1 MKIKFNNNKV
11 MQRMIEFK
19 VKVKEV
25 PKCKVTAEYE
35 IFKGQPNYYY
45 NPLVAFNIK
54 DNTAKKILEYV
65 AATLG
70 TNQTSVE
77 LESKGLAKVLGLKD
91 IRVVRNSIKVLID
104 NNCMYRWQDIID
116 VDNVIKPNR
125 NWYLLNPLVV
135 RNINIEN
142 WNKQVDVTCREF
154 NNTKG
159 AKISEFSALE
169 FEDFLK
175 IPQTIDKRNTDDKN
189 RKVISVKD
197 YSRRGVKS

>member
-1 MKIKFNNNKV
+1 MKIKFNNKV
-11 MQRMIEFK
+11 LQRMIEFK

-25 PKCKVTAEYE
+25 PKGKVTAEYE
-35 IFKGQPNYYY
+35 IFKSQPNYY

-70 TNQTSVE
+70 TNQTTVE
-77 LESKGLAKVLGLKD
+77 LEVKGLIKVLEVKD
-91 IRVVRNSIKVLID
+91 EKTIRNSIKVLID
-104 NNCMYRWQDIID
+104 NNCMYRWQDVID

>member
-1 MKIKFNNNKV
+1 MKIKFNNKV

-25 PKCKVTAEYE
+25 PNGKVTAEYE
-35 IFKGQPNYYY
+35 IFKGQPNYY

-70 TNQTSVE
+70 TNQTTVE
-77 LESKGLAKVLGLKD
+77 LENRGLMKVLNIKD
-91 IRVVRNSIKVLID
+91 RKTISNAIQVLIY

-125 NWYLLNPLVV
+125 SWYLLNPLVV

-175 IPQTIDKRNTDDKN
+175 IPQTIDKKNTDDKN

-197 YSRRGVKS
+197 YSRRGVKA

>member
-1 MKIKFNNNKV
+1 MKIKFNNKV

-25 PKCKVTAEYE
+25 PRCKVTAEYE
-35 IFKGQPNYYY
+35 IFKGQPNYY
-45 NPLVAFNIK
+45 NPSVGFNIK

-77 LESKGLAKVLGLKD
+77 LENRGLMKVLDIKD
-91 IRVVRNSIKVLID
+91 RKTISNAIKVLID

-125 NWYLLNPLVV
+125 SWYLLNPLVV

-175 IPQTIDKRNTDDKN
+175 IPQTIDKRNTDDKD

>member
-1 MKIKFNNNKV
+1 MKIKFNNKV

-25 PKCKVTAEYE
+25 PNCKVTAEYE
-35 IFKGQPNYYY
+35 IFKGQPNYY

-70 TNQTSVE
+70 INQTTVE
-77 LESKGLAKVLGLKD
+77 LENRGLMKVLNIKD
-91 IRVVRNSIKVLID
+91 RKTISNAIQVLID

-125 NWYLLNPLVV
+125 SWYLLNPLVV

>member
-1 MKIKFNNNKV
+1 MKIKFNNKL

-25 PKCKVTAEYE
+25 PNGKVTAEYE
-35 IFKGQPNYYY
+35 IFKGQPNYY
-45 NPLVAFNIK
+45 NPLVGFNIK

-70 TNQTSVE
+70 TNQTTVE
-77 LESKGLAKVLGLKD
+77 LENRGLMKVLNIKD
-91 IRVVRNSIKVLID
+91 RKTISNAIQVLID

-116 VDNVIKPNR
+116 VHNVIKPNR
-125 NWYLLNPLVV
+125 SWYLLNPLVV

-169 FEDFLK
+169 FEGFLD
-175 IPQTIDKRNTDDKN
+175 IPQTIDKKNTDDKN

-197 YSRRGVKS
+197 YSRRGVK

>member
-1 MKIKFNNNKV
+1 MKIKFNNKV

-25 PKCKVTAEYE
+25 PNGKVTAEYE
-35 IFKGQPNYYY
+35 IFKGQPNYY

-70 TNQTSVE
+70 TNQTTVE
-77 LESKGLAKVLGLKD
+77 LENRGLMKVLNIKD
-91 IRVVRNSIKVLID
+91 RKTISNAIQVLID
-104 NNCMYRWQDIID
+104 NNCMYHWQDIID

-125 NWYLLNPLVV
+125 SWYLLNPLVV

-169 FEDFLK
+169 FENFLK
-175 IPQTIDKRNTDDKN
+175 IPQTIDRRNTDDKN

>member
-1 MKIKFNNNKV
+1 MKIKFNNKV

-25 PKCKVTAEYE
+25 PNCKVTAEYK
-35 IFKGQPNYYY
+35 IFKGQPNYY

-70 TNQTSVE
+70 TNQTTVE
-77 LESKGLAKVLGLKD
+77 LEVKGLIKVLEVKD
-91 IRVVRNSIKVLID
+91 EKTIRNSIKVLID

>member
-1 MKIKFNNNKV
+1 MKIKFNNKV

-25 PKCKVTAEYE
+25 PNGKVTAEYE
-35 IFKGQPNYYY
+35 IFKGQPNYY

-70 TNQTSVE
+70 TNQTTVE
-77 LESKGLAKVLGLKD
+77 LEVKGLIKVLEVKD
-91 IRVVRNSIKVLID
+91 EKTIRNSIKVLID

-116 VDNVIKPNR
+116 VYNVIKPNR

>member
-1 MKIKFNNNKV
+1 MKIKFNNKV

-25 PKCKVTAEYE
+25 PNGKVTAEYE
-35 IFKGQPNYYY
+35 IFKGQPNYY

-77 LESKGLAKVLGLKD
+77 LENRGLMKVLCIKD
-91 IRVVRNSIKVLID
+91 RKTISNAIKVLID
-104 NNCMYRWQDIID
+104 NNCMYRWQVIID

-125 NWYLLNPLVV
+125 SWYLLNPLVV

-197 YSRRGVKS
+197 YSRRSVKS

>member
-1 MKIKFNNNKV
+1 MKIKFNNKV
-11 MQRMIEFK
+11 LQRMIEFK

-25 PKCKVTAEYE
+25 PNGKVTAEYE
-35 IFKGQPNYYY
+35 IFKGQPNYY

-54 DNTAKKILEYV
+54 DEYAKQILEYV

-77 LESKGLAKVLGLKD
+77 LENRGLMKVLNIKD
-91 IRVVRNSIKVLID
+91 RKTISNAIQVLID

-135 RNINIEN
+135 RNISYDDWTSNEKHTVKEIN
-142 WNKQVDVTCREF
+142 DKAGYAIGNYDALTLDSFIDIPNDNANNDV
-154 NNTKG
+154 
-159 AKISEFSALE
+159 
-169 FEDFLK
+169 
-175 IPQTIDKRNTDDKN
+175 IDKD
-189 RKVISVKD
+189 RKALVLKSLG
-197 YSRRGVKS
+197 RRGVKS

>member
-1 MKIKFNNNKV
+1 MKIKFNNKV

-25 PKCKVTAEYE
+25 PNGKVTAEYE
-35 IFKGQPNYYY
+35 IFKSQPNYY
-45 NPLVAFNIK
+45 NPFVGFNIK

-70 TNQTSVE
+70 TNQTTVE
-77 LESKGLAKVLGLKD
+77 LENRGLMKVLNIKD
-91 IRVVRNSIKVLID
+91 RKTISNAIQVLID
-104 NNCMYRWQDIID
+104 NNCMYRWQDVID

-125 NWYLLNPLVV
+125 SWYLLNPLVV

>member
-1 MKIKFNNNKV
+1 MKIKFNNKV

-25 PKCKVTAEYE
+25 PNGKVTAEYE
-35 IFKGQPNYYY
+35 IFKGQPNYY

-70 TNQTSVE
+70 TNQTTVE
-77 LESKGLAKVLGLKD
+77 LENRGLMKVLNIKD
-91 IRVVRNSIKVLID
+91 RKTISNAIQVLIY

-125 NWYLLNPLVV
+125 SWYLLNPLVV

-197 YSRRGVKS
+197 YSIRGVKS

>member
-1 MKIKFNNNKV
+1 MKIKFNNKV
-11 MQRMIEFK
+11 LQRMIEFK

-25 PKCKVTAEYE
+25 PKGKVTAEYE
-35 IFKGQPNYYY
+35 IFESQPNYY
-45 NPLVAFNIK
+45 NPFVGFNIK

-70 TNQTSVE
+70 TNQTTVE
-77 LESKGLAKVLGLKD
+77 LENRGLMKVLNIKD
-91 IRVVRNSIKVLID
+91 RKTISNAIQVLID
-104 NNCMYRWQDIID
+104 NNCMYRWQDVID

-175 IPQTIDKRNTDDKN
+175 IPQTIDKKNTDDKN

>member
-1 MKIKFNNNKV
+1 MKIKFNNKV
-11 MQRMIEFK
+11 LQRMIEFK

-25 PKCKVTAEYE
+25 PKGRVTAEYE
-35 IFKGQPNYYY
+35 IFKGQPNYY
-45 NPLVAFNIK
+45 NPLVGFNIK

-77 LESKGLAKVLGLKD
+77 LENRGLMKVLDIKD
-91 IRVVRNSIKVLID
+91 RKTISNAIKVLID

-125 NWYLLNPLVV
+125 SWYLLNPLVV

-169 FEDFLK
+169 FEGFLD

-197 YSRRGVKS
+197 YSKRGVKP

>member
-1 MKIKFNNNKV
+1 MKIKFNNKV

-25 PKCKVTAEYE
+25 PNGKVTAEYE
-35 IFKGQPNYYY
+35 IFKGQPNYY

-70 TNQTSVE
+70 TNQTTVE
-77 LESKGLAKVLGLKD
+77 LENRGLMKVLNIKD
-91 IRVVRNSIKVLID
+91 RNTISNAIQVLID

-125 NWYLLNPLVV
+125 SWYLLNPLVV

>member
-1 MKIKFNNNKV
+1 MKIKFNNKV
-11 MQRMIEFK
+11 LQRMIEFK

-25 PKCKVTAEYE
+25 PNGKVTAEYE
-35 IFKGQPNYYY
+35 IFKGQPNYY
-45 NPLVAFNIK
+45 NPLVEFNIK

-70 TNQTSVE
+70 TNQTTVE
-77 LESKGLAKVLGLKD
+77 LEVKGLMKVLEVKD
-91 IRVVRNSIKVLID
+91 EKTIRNSIKLLID
-104 NNCMYRWQDIID
+104 NNCMYRWQDVID

-154 NNTKG
+154 NTTKA

>member
-1 MKIKFNNNKV
+1 MKIKFNNKV

-25 PKCKVTAEYE
+25 PNGKVTAEYE
-35 IFKGQPNYYY
+35 IFKGQPNYY

-70 TNQTSVE
+70 TNQTTVE
-77 LESKGLAKVLGLKD
+77 LEVKGLMKVLEVKD
-91 IRVVRNSIKVLID
+91 EKTIRNSIKLLID
-104 NNCMYRWQDIID
+104 NNCMYRWQDVID

-142 WNKQVDVTCREF
+142 WKKQVDVTCREF

>member
-1 MKIKFNNNKV
+1 MKIKFNNKV

-25 PKCKVTAEYE
+25 PNGKVTAEYE
-35 IFKGQPNYYY
+35 IFKGQPNYY

-70 TNQTSVE
+70 TNQTTVE
-77 LESKGLAKVLGLKD
+77 LENRGLMKVLNIKD
-91 IRVVRNSIKVLID
+91 RKTISNAIQVLID

-125 NWYLLNPLVV
+125 SWYLLNPLVV

-154 NNTKG
+154 NNT
-159 AKISEFSALE
+159 IYYIMTFITS
-169 FEDFLK
+169 
-175 IPQTIDKRNTDDKN
+175 
-189 RKVISVKD
+189 
-197 YSRRGVKS
+197 

>member
-1 MKIKFNNNKV
+1 MKIKFNNKV

-35 IFKGQPNYYY
+35 IFKGQPNYY

-70 TNQTSVE
+70 TNQTTVE
-77 LESKGLAKVLGLKD
+77 LENRGLMKVLNIKD
-91 IRVVRNSIKVLID
+91 RKTISNAIQVLIN

-125 NWYLLNPLVV
+125 SWYLLNPLVA

>member
-1 MKIKFNNNKV
+1 

-25 PKCKVTAEYE
+25 PNGKVTAEYE
-35 IFKGQPNYYY
+35 IFKGQQNYY

-65 AATLG
+65 AARLG
-70 TNQTSVE
+70 TNQTTVE
-77 LESKGLAKVLGLKD
+77 LENRGLMKVLNIKD
-91 IRVVRNSIKVLID
+91 RKTISNAIQVLID

-125 NWYLLNPLVV
+125 SWYLLNPLVV

-197 YSRRGVKS
+197 YSRRGIKS

>member
-1 MKIKFNNNKV
+1 MKIKFNNKV

-35 IFKGQPNYYY
+35 IFKDQPNYY

-77 LESKGLAKVLGLKD
+77 LENRGLMKVLDIKD
-91 IRVVRNSIKVLID
+91 RKTISNSIKVLID

-125 NWYLLNPLVV
+125 SWYLLNPLVV

>member
-1 MKIKFNNNKV
+1 MKIKFNNKV
-11 MQRMIEFK
+11 LQRMIEFK

-25 PKCKVTAEYE
+25 PNGKVTAEYE
-35 IFKGQPNYYY
+35 IFKSQPNYY
-45 NPLVAFNIK
+45 NPFVGFNIK

-70 TNQTSVE
+70 TNQTTVE
-77 LESKGLAKVLGLKD
+77 LENRGLMKVLNIKD
-91 IRVVRNSIKVLID
+91 RKTISNAIQVLID
-104 NNCMYRWQDIID
+104 NNCMYRWQDVID
-116 VDNVIKPNR
+116 VDNVIEPNR
-125 NWYLLNPLVV
+125 SWYLLNPLVV

-142 WNKQVDVTCREF
+142 WNKQVYVTCREF

-175 IPQTIDKRNTDDKN
+175 IPQTIDKKNTDDKN

>member
-1 MKIKFNNNKV
+1 MKIKFNNKV
-11 MQRMIEFK
+11 LQHMIEFK

-25 PKCKVTAEYE
+25 PNGKVTAEYE
-35 IFKGQPNYYY
+35 IFKGVPNYY

-70 TNQTSVE
+70 TNQTTVE
-77 LESKGLAKVLGLKD
+77 LEVKGLMKVLEVKD
-91 IRVVRNSIKVLID
+91 EKTIRNSIKLLID
-104 NNCMYRWQDIID
+104 NNCMYRWQDVID

>member
-1 MKIKFNNNKV
+1 MKIKFNNKV

-35 IFKGQPNYYY
+35 IFKGQPNYY

-77 LESKGLAKVLGLKD
+77 LENRGLMKVLDIKD
-91 IRVVRNSIKVLID
+91 RKTISNSIKVLID

-125 NWYLLNPLVV
+125 SWYLLNPLVV

>member
-1 MKIKFNNNKV
+1 MKIKFNNKL

-25 PKCKVTAEYE
+25 PNGKVTAEYE
-35 IFKGQPNYYY
+35 IFKGQPNYY

-70 TNQTSVE
+70 TNQTTVE
-77 LESKGLAKVLGLKD
+77 LENRGLMKVLNIKD
-91 IRVVRNSIKVLID
+91 RKTISNAIKVLID

-116 VDNVIKPNR
+116 VDNVIKPNKS
-125 NWYLLNPLVV
+125 WYLLNPLVV

>member
-1 MKIKFNNNKV
+1 MKIKFNNKV

-25 PKCKVTAEYE
+25 PNGKVTAEYE
-35 IFKGQPNYYY
+35 IFKGQPNYY
-45 NPLVAFNIK
+45 NPLVGFNIK

-77 LESKGLAKVLGLKD
+77 LENRGLMKVLNIKD
-91 IRVVRNSIKVLID
+91 RKTISNAIQVLID

>member
-1 MKIKFNNNKV
+1 MKIKFNNKV
-11 MQRMIEFK
+11 LQRMIEFK

-25 PKCKVTAEYE
+25 PKGRVTAEYE
-35 IFKGQPNYYY
+35 IFKGQPNYY
-45 NPLVAFNIK
+45 NPLVGFNIK

-77 LESKGLAKVLGLKD
+77 LENRGLMKVLDIKD
-91 IRVVRNSIKVLID
+91 RKTISNAIKVLID

-125 NWYLLNPLVV
+125 SWYLLNPLVV

-169 FEDFLK
+169 FEGFLD

-197 YSRRGVKS
+197 YSKRGIKS

>member
-1 MKIKFNNNKV
+1 M
-11 MQRMIEFK
+11 
-19 VKVKEV
+19 
-25 PKCKVTAEYE
+25 
-35 IFKGQPNYYY
+35 
-45 NPLVAFNIK
+45 AFNIK
-54 DNTAKKILEYV
+54 DEYAKQILEYV

-91 IRVVRNSIKVLID
+91 IRVVRNSIKVLIN

>member
-1 MKIKFNNNKV
+1 MKIKFNNKV

-25 PKCKVTAEYE
+25 PNGKVTAEYE
-35 IFKGQPNYYY
+35 IFKGQPNYY

-70 TNQTSVE
+70 TNQTTVE
-77 LESKGLAKVLGLKD
+77 LENRGLMKVLDIKD
-91 IRVVRNSIKVLID
+91 RKTISNAIKVLID
-104 NNCMYRWQDIID
+104 NNCMYRWKDIID

-125 NWYLLNPLVV
+125 SWYLLNPLVV

-159 AKISEFSALE
+159 AKISELSALE

-175 IPQTIDKRNTDDKN
+175 IPQTIDKGNTDDIT
-189 RKVISVKD
+189 RKVISVKA
-197 YSRRGVKS
+197 YSRRGVKA

>member
-1 MKIKFNNNKV
+1 MKIKFNNKV
-11 MQRMIEFK
+11 LQRMIEFK

-25 PKCKVTAEYE
+25 PKGRVTAEYE
-35 IFKGQPNYYY
+35 IFKGQPNYY
-45 NPLVAFNIK
+45 NPLVGFNIK

-77 LESKGLAKVLGLKD
+77 LENRGLMKVLDIKD
-91 IRVVRNSIKVLID
+91 RKTISNAIKVLID

-125 NWYLLNPLVV
+125 SWYLLNPLVV

-169 FEDFLK
+169 FEGFLD

-197 YSRRGVKS
+197 YSKIGVKS

>member
-1 MKIKFNNNKV
+1 MKIKFNNKV

-35 IFKGQPNYYY
+35 IFKGQPNYY

-70 TNQTSVE
+70 TNQTTVE
-77 LESKGLAKVLGLKD
+77 LEVKGLIKVLEVKD
-91 IRVVRNSIKVLID
+91 EKTIRNSIKVLID

>member
-1 MKIKFNNNKV
+1 MKIKFNNKV
-11 MQRMIEFK
+11 LQRMIEFK

-25 PKCKVTAEYE
+25 PNGKVTAEYE
-35 IFKGQPNYYY
+35 IFKGQPNYY

-70 TNQTSVE
+70 TNQTTVE
-77 LESKGLAKVLGLKD
+77 LEVKGLMKVLEVKD
-91 IRVVRNSIKVLID
+91 EKTIRNSIKLLID

-197 YSRRGVKS
+197 YSRRGVNS

>member
-1 MKIKFNNNKV
+1 MKIKFNNKV
-11 MQRMIEFK
+11 LQRMIEFK

-25 PKCKVTAEYE
+25 PKGRVTAEYE
-35 IFKGQPNYYY
+35 IFKGKPNYY
-45 NPLVAFNIK
+45 NPLVGFNIK

-77 LESKGLAKVLGLKD
+77 LENRGLMKVLDIKD
-91 IRVVRNSIKVLID
+91 RKTISNAIKVLID

-125 NWYLLNPLVV
+125 SWYLLNPLVV

-169 FEDFLK
+169 FEGFLD

-197 YSRRGVKS
+197 YSKRGVKS

>member
-1 MKIKFNNNKV
+1 MKIKFNNKV

-25 PKCKVTAEYE
+25 PNGKVTAEYE
-35 IFKGQPNYYY
+35 IFKGQPNYY

-70 TNQTSVE
+70 TNQTTVE
-77 LESKGLAKVLGLKD
+77 LENRGLMKVLNIKD
-91 IRVVRNSIKVLID
+91 RKTISNAIQVLID
-104 NNCMYRWQDIID
+104 SNCMYRWQDIID

-125 NWYLLNPLVV
+125 SWYLLNPLVV

-175 IPQTIDKRNTDDKN
+175 IPQTIDKKNTDDKN

>member
-1 MKIKFNNNKV
+1 MKIKFNNKV

-35 IFKGQPNYYY
+35 IFKGQPNYY

-70 TNQTSVE
+70 TNQTTVE
-77 LESKGLAKVLGLKD
+77 LENRGLMKVLNIKD
-91 IRVVRNSIKVLID
+91 RKTISNAIQVLID

>member
-1 MKIKFNNNKV
+1 MKIKFNNKV
-11 MQRMIEFK
+11 LQRMIEFK

-25 PKCKVTAEYE
+25 PNGKVTAEYE
-35 IFKGQPNYYY
+35 IFKGQPNYY

-70 TNQTSVE
+70 TNQTTVE
-77 LESKGLAKVLGLKD
+77 LEVKGLMKVLEVKD
-91 IRVVRNSIKVLID
+91 EKTIRNSIKLLID
-104 NNCMYRWQDIID
+104 NNCMYRWQDVID

-142 WNKQVDVTCREF
+142 WKKQVDVTCREF

-169 FEDFLK
+169 FENFLK
-175 IPQTIDKRNTDDKN
+175 NPQTIDKRKTDDKN

-197 YSRRGVKS
+197 YSRRGVKA

>member
-1 MKIKFNNNKV
+1 MKIKFNNKV

-25 PKCKVTAEYE
+25 PNGKVTAEYE
-35 IFKGQPNYYY
+35 IFKGQPNYY

-70 TNQTSVE
+70 TNQTTVE
-77 LESKGLAKVLGLKD
+77 LENRGLMKVL
-91 IRVVRNSIKVLID
+91 SIKDRKTISNAIQVLID

-125 NWYLLNPLVV
+125 SWYLLNPLVV